1 MERQKVYEGKAKILF
16 TTEDPGQLIQY
27 FKDEVTAFDA
37 KKRGVIEEKGVLN
50 NAISCLLFEHLEGK
64 GVPTHYIKKLGPRE
78 MLVRRLEMIRLE
90 VVVRNRV
97 AGSLAKRL
105 GLKEGDPLSRPITE
119 WYYKRDDLGDPLLNE
134 DHILALGLSDE
145 GTLKGLRGLS
155 ASANEVLREFLEAK
169 GLILVDLKFEFGRT
183 MGLGPGRGALLLA
196 DEITPDTCR
205 LWDRK
210 TGEKLDKDRFR
221 RDLGGVEEAY
231 REVLRRVQG

>member
-50 NAISCLLFEHLEGK
+50 NAISCLLFELLESE
-64 GVPTHYIKKLGPRE
+64 GVPTHYLRKLGPRE

-90 VVVRNRV
+90 VVVRNWV

-105 GLKEGDPLSRPITE
+105 GLKEGDSLPRPITE

-155 ASANEVLREFLEAK
+155 ARANEALREFLEAK

-183 MGLGPGRGALLLA
+183 TGPGRGALLLA

-205 LWDRK
+205 LWDEK
-210 TGEKLDKDRFR
+210 TREKLDKDRFR

-231 REVLRRVQG
+231 REVLRRLQG